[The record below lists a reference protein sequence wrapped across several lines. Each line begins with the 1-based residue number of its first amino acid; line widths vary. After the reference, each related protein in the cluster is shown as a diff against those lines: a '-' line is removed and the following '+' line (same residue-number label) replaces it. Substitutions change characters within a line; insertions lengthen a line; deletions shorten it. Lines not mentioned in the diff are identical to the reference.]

1 MSSDPTLIRGADGA
15 LYYLP
20 PGELD
25 SFRVDDDTASKVM
38 SKLAEAA
45 GTTEDALT
53 EDADVSGFSFDTFST
68 KLTPLS
74 LGLNPSARML
84 GDDDKTMQGLYT
96 NTMRPGR

>member
-25 SFRVDDDTASKVM
+25 SFRVDDDTASQVV

-45 GTTEDALT
+45 GTTEESLT
-53 EDADVSGFSFDTFST
+53 EDADVSGFAFDTFNVR
-68 KLTPLS
+68 LTPLS
-74 LGLNPSARML
+74 LGLNSSARML

-96 NTMRPGR
+96 NAMRPGR

>member
-25 SFRVDDDTASKVM
+25 SFRVDDDTASQVM

-45 GTTEDALT
+45 GTTDEALA
-53 EDADVSGFSFDTFST
+53 EEADVSGFAFDAFNTR
-68 KLTPLS
+68 LTPLS

-84 GDDDKTMQGLYT
+84 GDDDATMKGLYT